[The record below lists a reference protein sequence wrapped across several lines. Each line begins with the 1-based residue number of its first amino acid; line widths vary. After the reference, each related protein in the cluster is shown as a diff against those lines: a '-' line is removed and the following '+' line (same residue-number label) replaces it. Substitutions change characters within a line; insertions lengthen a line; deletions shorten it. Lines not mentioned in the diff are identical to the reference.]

1 MTYVMFAHNLVRLV
15 APRRSLRL
23 HRTASR
29 RLITS
34 KRTADDSSKPF
45 WQRKYKGAGKSDVT
59 TLQKYYVLLLKNMG
73 TSTRQARMSVVERET
88 LTSLSTFDVILS
100 KAAEGRLQV
109 AGGISFAIVF
119 IGLPIVYGWTTS
131 VRLAQIESSGSSIG

>member
-1 MTYVMFAHNLVRLV
+1 
-15 APRRSLRL
+15 
-23 HRTASR
+23 
-29 RLITS
+29 
-34 KRTADDSSKPF
+34 
-45 WQRKYKGAGKSDVT
+45 
-59 TLQKYYVLLLKNMG
+59 MG

-100 KAAEGRLQV
+100 KAAEGRLQA